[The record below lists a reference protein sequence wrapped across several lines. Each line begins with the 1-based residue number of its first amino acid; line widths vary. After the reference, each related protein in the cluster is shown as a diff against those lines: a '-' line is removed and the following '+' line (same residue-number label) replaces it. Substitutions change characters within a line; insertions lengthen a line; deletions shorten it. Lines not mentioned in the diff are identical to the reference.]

1 MEKSQISLSE
11 LNKSLKAVISENFF
25 ENIWIVAEIGDIKF
39 NRNGHVYL
47 ELIEKADDED
57 KIIAKARA
65 TIWSYT
71 MRMLKPY
78 FETTTGQSLQ
88 AGLKILIAVN
98 VEFHELYGFSLNI
111 RDIDPTY
118 TLGDIERRRLE
129 IIQQLQSEGV
139 YDMNKEIEMPY
150 LVQKIAIIS
159 SPTAAGYEDFM
170 KQLNENNFGYKFYT
184 KLFPSVMQG
193 DAAENSIINSLNN
206 IFEYEDFFDA
216 VVIIRGGGSRSDLM
230 CFDNYELAY
239 FITQFPLPVIVGVG
253 HEKDQSIIDLVS
265 HSSLKT
271 PTAVAEFLI
280 SKFYD
285 AEERLSSLLSNI
297 YTYSSDLLSNETTKL
312 ETLNLRL
319 IPITQEGINIAD
331 KKLQLLSQKIV
342 LTTKSIIENHNQKI
356 NNHKSIL
363 RSKTSNSI
371 NNGQKELENY
381 KDKLEYRVNQLL
393 KKQNNKIEYI
403 EKSIKYLDPKNI
415 LKKGYSIS
423 KINGKIITDVGNVTE
438 NAELETILYNG
449 RIKSKIQTNNT
460 PLN

>member
-449 RIKSKIQTNNT
+449 RIKSKIQTT
-460 PLN
+460 TLR